1 MTRTRY
7 IIDRTE
13 LTIALRHAA
22 QGPWRL
28 PANDQH
34 GPMCSCWQCENPFR
48 PGAA

>member
-1 MTRTRY
+1 MTRARY
-7 IIDRTE
+7 AIDRTE

-34 GPMCSCWQCENPFR
+34 GPDNSGPEV
-48 PGAA
+48 AA

>member
-1 MTRTRY
+1 MTRRLY

-28 PANDQH
+28 PANDH
-34 GPMCSCWQCENPFR
+34 SVLCGCNACENPFR